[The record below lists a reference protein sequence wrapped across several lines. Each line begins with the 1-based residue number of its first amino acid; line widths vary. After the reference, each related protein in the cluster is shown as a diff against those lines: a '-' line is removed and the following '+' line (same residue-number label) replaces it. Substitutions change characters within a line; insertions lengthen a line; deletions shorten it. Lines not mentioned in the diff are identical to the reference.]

1 MLSRRGEEIQ
11 RALKGTRR
19 RLCFILGALGR
30 QGNTGILDRLIKKV
44 EGMFEYMVLIASE
57 VNVDL
62 LTSVEVD
69 FFVQIA
75 CPRLSIDWSYGTPKP
90 LLTPFELY
98 ALIDKYDL
106 KETYSMDYYSYNG
119 GPWSNFY
126 GKNVGRKGK
135 GKN

>member
-1 MLSRRGEEIQ
+1 
-11 RALKGTRR
+11 
-19 RLCFILGALGR
+19 
-30 QGNTGILDRLIKKV
+30 
-44 EGMFEYMVLIASE
+44 MVIIASE
-57 VNVDL
+57 VNIEL
-62 LTSVEVD
+62 LTSIEVD

-106 KETYSMDYYSYNG
+106 KTGYSMDYYSYNG

-126 GKNVGRKGK
+126 GKAPQKKGEGTK
-135 GKN
+135 IKPRIKL